1 MKKIVMATCLLLASF
16 SGLYSQ
22 GIVKGIILDNNSK
35 QPLKGVLVKLKNT
48 SKNGTTDLKG
58 NFIIKNLQYG
68 KAVLELKLIGYET
81 QNMPI
86 EISQKTLDLGSVFLS
101 KEVVENQDLSLITL
115 SDDELND
122 DASAADNISGL
133 LQSSKDIFLRT
144 AAYEF
149 SSSFFKI
156 KGLDSGNGK
165 VLING
170 IEMNKIYD
178 GRAQWG
184 NWGGLNDV
192 LRNQEF
198 RNGLTPSDVTFGG
211 LLGVTNMNTRAS
223 EQRPGLRFS
232 YSSSNRSY
240 QHRMMATYSSGML
253 KNNWAFTFSGS
264 RRVGNEGFNDATS
277 YNAYS
282 FFASIEKKLNDKSSI
297 NFTGIFTPNRRGK
310 SSPNTQEVYDL
321 KGIKYND
328 YWGYLDGKKRNS
340 RIKEVSE
347 PILMLNHYW
356 SVTEKTSINTNIA
369 YQFGKIGN
377 SRIDYNGGANPS
389 AAYYQNLPSYFLR
402 NNDFEDAYNAE
413 NNFKNDGQIN
423 WNRIFDA
430 NKTNETA
437 GLENAYVLYEDRN
450 DDKQF
455 TINSILNTE
464 VNDNVSLNAKVEYK
478 QLRSQNFAEVIDLL
492 GGVGYLDIDPFGATE
507 DEKQND
513 LLNPNRIV
521 GKGDQFKYNF
531 NLNSD
536 IISAF
541 AQAQFQYP
549 KIDFFAALKV
559 VSTTHQREGLYKN
572 GSFSENSLGASAA
585 QKFIDYGFK
594 TGATYKI
601 TGRHL
606 VDVNAAYI
614 TAAPTLRNTF
624 SNSRENN
631 NVVLGLQSEK
641 ILSTDVSYV
650 FRSPII
656 TSKVTAYYTS
666 VKDATEISFYFA
678 DGVGGDNTAFVQEV
692 LNGISKKHLGLELG
706 VEAQLTSTFKLKGAA
721 AIGQFTYD
729 NNPDLYLTTEA
740 DTESLAAGFV
750 DGFKDF
756 GKTNL
761 KNYKLAVGPQNAYS
775 VGFEYRDPNYWWVGA
790 TLNFFSNTFI
800 DVSPLNRSRNF
811 YTDDDGLPF
820 LEYDSEIAKGLLT
833 QEKFNDYSVV
843 NFVGGKSFIINKH
856 YVSFFVTVNNLL
868 NKTYKSGGFE
878 QGRNANYR
886 QLLEDKSLDKPVFGN
901 KYWYGRGA
909 TYFLNVSVSF

>member
-1 MKKIVMATCLLLASF
+1 MKKIVMVTCLLLASF
-16 SGLYSQ
+16 LEVNGQ
-22 GIVKGIILDNNSK
+22 GVVKGIILENNSK
-35 QPLKGVLVKLKNT
+35 KPLKGVLVKIRNTPKNQ
-48 SKNGTTDLKG
+48 TTDLNGSFVFK
-58 NFIIKNLQYG
+58 NFQSR
-68 KAVLELKLIGYET
+68 KAILELRLVGYET
-81 QNMPI
+81 QNIPI
-86 EISQKTLDLGSVFLS
+86 ELSENVLDLGSIFLF
-101 KEVVENQDLSLITL
+101 KTVTENQDLSLITL
-115 SDDELND
+115 TDDELND
-122 DASAADNISGL
+122 DASSADNISGL
-133 LQSSKDIFLRT
+133 LQASKDIFLRT

-211 LLGVTNMNTRAS
+211 LLGATNMNTRAS
-223 EQRPGLRFS
+223 EQRPGIRVS

-240 QHRMMATYSSGML
+240 QHRIMATYSTGML

-264 RRVGNEGFNDATS
+264 RRIGTEGYNDATS
-277 YNAYS
+277 YNAYA
-282 FFASIEKKLNDKSSI
+282 FFTSIEKKLNDKSSI

-310 SSPNTQEVYDL
+310 ASPNTQEVFDL

-328 YWGYLDGKKRNS
+328 YWGFLNGKKVNS

-356 SVTEKTSINTNIA
+356 NISEKTAINTNVS

-377 SRIDYNGGANPS
+377 SRIDYNGGVNPS

-402 NNDFEDAYNAE
+402 YDDFEGAYDAE
-413 NNFKNDGQIN
+413 NNFVNDGQIN
-423 WNRIFDA
+423 WNRVFDA
-430 NKTNETA
+430 NKTNNNS

-450 DDKQF
+450 NDKQF
-455 TINSILNTE
+455 TINTILNTE
-464 VNDNVSLNAKVEYK
+464 VNDHISINGKIEYRRLN
-478 QLRSQNFAEVIDLL
+478 SHNFASVIDLL
-492 GGVGYLDIDPFGATE
+492 GGDAYLDIDPFGATE
-507 DEKQND
+507 EEKQND

-521 GKGDQFKYNF
+521 REGDDFKYNF
-531 NLNSD
+531 NLNST

-541 AQAQFQYP
+541 TQTQFRYN
-549 KIDFFAALKV
+549 KTDFYAALKV
-559 VSTTHQREGLYKN
+559 SNTTHQREGLYKN
-572 GSFSENSLGASAA
+572 GSFSENSLGMSEA
-585 QKFIDYGFK
+585 QKFMNYGFK
-594 TGATYKI
+594 TGVTYKI

-606 VDVNAAYI
+606 VDINAAYI
-614 TAAPTLRNTF
+614 TTAPTTRNTF

-631 NVVLGLQSEK
+631 NVVLDLQSEK
-641 ILSTDVSYV
+641 TLSTDVSYV
-650 FRSPII
+650 YRSPII
-656 TSKVTAYYTS
+656 TSKFTAYYTS

-678 DGVGGDNTAFVQEV
+678 DGVGGDNTAFVQEI
-692 LNGISKKHLGLELG
+692 LSGISKKHMGLELG
-706 VEAQLTSTFKLKGAA
+706 LEAQVTASLNLKGAA

-729 NNPDLYLTTEA
+729 NNPNLYLTTEA
-740 DTESLAAGFV
+740 DNESLVAGFV
-750 DGFKDF
+750 NGFKNF
-756 GKTNL
+756 GTTNL
-761 KNYKLAVGPQNAYS
+761 KNYKLAAGPQNAYS
-775 VGFEYRDPNYWWVGA
+775 VGFEYRDPSYWWGGA

-800 DVSPLNRSRNF
+800 DISPLNRSQNF
-811 YTDDDGLPF
+811 YLDDDGLPF
-820 LEYDSEIAKGLLT
+820 LEYETEIAQGLLK
-833 QEKFNDYSVV
+833 QEKFDNYSVV
-843 NFVGGKSFIINKH
+843 NLVGGKSFLING
-856 YVSFFVTVNNLL
+856 YYISVFATVNNLL

-909 TYFLNVSVSF
+909 TYFMNVSVSF